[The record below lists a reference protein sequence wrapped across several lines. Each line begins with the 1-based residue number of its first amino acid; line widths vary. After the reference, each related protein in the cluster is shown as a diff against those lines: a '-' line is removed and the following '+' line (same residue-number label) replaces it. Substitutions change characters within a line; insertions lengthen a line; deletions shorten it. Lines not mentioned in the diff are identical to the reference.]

1 VTHTALRAAEKL
13 ARTPRVPL
21 PPGSMGLDR
30 FAVAGRTGRF
40 RAAALCAALGLG
52 VPLAFGSGDASA
64 KSSYESS
71 YGFDR
76 TWNAGMRLVR
86 VDLGL
91 KISEKDEGAGYLLF
105 DYLSPESGK
114 KPVPGSM
121 EFIRSKETGA
131 VLVVVQIP
139 QMPGYHE
146 QVLVDSLARKLRN
159 EYGDP
164 PKKPTPPSG
173 PKDAG
178 PDGESP

>member
-1 VTHTALRAAEKL
+1 MRLPRRGAVLLGLAL
-13 ARTPRVPL
+13 T
-21 PPGSMGLDR
+21 
-30 FAVAGRTGRF
+30 
-40 RAAALCAALGLG
+40 LG
-52 VPLAFGSGDASA
+52 VPFVLPSEEAQA
-64 KSSYESS
+64 KSAYDSA
-71 YGFDR
+71 YGFER

-91 KISEKDEGAGYLLF
+91 KISEKDENAGYLLF

-121 EFIRSKETGA
+121 EFIRSHETGA
-131 VLVVVQIP
+131 VRVVVQIP

-164 PKKPTPPSG
+164 PKRIPAPIT
-173 PKDAG
+173 KDAG
-178 PDGESP
+178 ADAEPY

>member
-1 VTHTALRAAEKL
+1 MRFATDGVRRRAPSHGLRRLRAASLCLLL
-13 ARTPRVPL
+13 AT
-21 PPGSMGLDR
+21 
-30 FAVAGRTGRF
+30 
-40 RAAALCAALGLG
+40 AA
-52 VPLAFGSGDASA
+52 PLALTSWSEDARA
-64 KSSYESS
+64 KSAYDSA
-71 YGFDR
+71 YGFER

-105 DYLSPESGK
+105 DYVSPESGK

-121 EFIRSKETGA
+121 EFIRSRETGA
-131 VLVVVQIP
+131 VRVVVQIP

-164 PKKPTPPSG
+164 PRKPPVAPS

-178 PDGESP
+178 PDGESSF

>member
-1 VTHTALRAAEKL
+1 MRRARYGLRALSVAASL
-13 ARTPRVPL
+13 AL
-21 PPGSMGLDR
+21 
-30 FAVAGRTGRF
+30 
-40 RAAALCAALGLG
+40 AA
-52 VPLAFGSGDASA
+52 PLALQSEEASA
-64 KSSYESS
+64 KSAYESA
-71 YGFDR
+71 YGYDR

-121 EFIRSKETGA
+121 EFIRSKDTGA
-131 VLVVVQIP
+131 VRVVVQIP

-146 QVLVDSLARKLRN
+146 QVVIDSLARKLRN

-164 PKKPTPPSG
+164 PKRPTPPA

-178 PDGESP
+178 ADGEAPES

>member
-1 VTHTALRAAEKL
+1 MAAPARIRTICRVALRVSLLCGALSA
-13 ARTPRVPL
+13 P
-21 PPGSMGLDR
+21 
-30 FAVAGRTGRF
+30 FAIVTTFHEPA
-40 RAAALCAALGLG
+40 
-52 VPLAFGSGDASA
+52 ASA
-64 KSSYESS
+64 KSAYESA
-71 YGFDR
+71 YGFER

-105 DYLSPESGK
+105 DYKSPESGN

-131 VLVVVQIP
+131 VRVVVQIP

-146 QVLVDSLARKLRN
+146 QVVVDQLARKLRN

-164 PKKPTPPSG
+164 PKKPPTPAP

-178 PDGESP
+178 PDGDNP